1 MLDGSN
7 LNSGWV
13 HGLRLH
19 QYETA
24 GNDVVMGKVRVYY
37 ERYLQHNILCKTF
50 SENVC
55 NPSPALGNS

>member
-1 MLDGSN
+1 MDF

-24 GNDVVMGKVRVYY
+24 GNQPFVVMGKVRVYY
-37 ERYLQHNILCKTF
+37 ERYNILCR
-50 SENVC
+50 NR
-55 NPSPALGNS
+55 